1 MNTKNIFAAVS
12 AIAVSNPFGFT
23 VDAKNLQPVKKGFAV
38 AVSGTQNS
46 FGDDGLKKVIKY
58 AGDHPEINA
67 FGGWLNS
74 DNNEYY
80 YDATIICDNLES
92 ALEIGRAN
100 NQIAIFDLENLKEIR
115 L

>member
-1 MNTKNIFAAVS
+1 MRLEHAC
-12 AIAVSNPFGFT
+12 
-23 VDAKNLQPVKKGFAV
+23 
-38 AVSGTQNS
+38 
-46 FGDDGLKKVIKY
+46 
-58 AGDHPEINA
+58 DHPEINA

-80 YDATIICDNLES
+80 YDATIICDNLDS